1 LSVSALANHLTEEH
15 HIPLSKFHAEN
26 GTVALIAPKECAM
39 QKVETEWL
47 LEHKSH
53 TFLARMAPSPSLQ
66 GCVLVTLHHLSLGP
80 GPKVK
85 FTVEL
90 GGFSHADVARSYRMF
105 NPAEYD
111 LVVPAA
117 QLWKE
122 ERLGDDDG
130 ELVIAARTTWSFEV

>member
-1 LSVSALANHLTEEH
+1 LTEEH
-15 HIPLSKFHAEN
+15 DITLSKFHAEN
-26 GTVALIAPKECAM
+26 GTVALVAPKESAI

-53 TFLARMAPSPSLQ
+53 TFLAIMAPSPSLQ

-90 GGFSHADVARSYRMF
+90 GGFSHADVARSYRLF
-105 NPAEYD
+105 NPEEYD

-117 QLWKE
+117 QLWE
-122 ERLGDDDG
+122 DERDDDG
-130 ELVIAARTTWSFEV
+130 ELVITARTTWSFEV